1 MAHYEYRCGECKKD
15 FEVEQKISEEPL
27 EACPEC
33 GEKIEFCKLI
43 SLSSFSLKG
52 QGWFKKG
59 GY

>member
-1 MAHYEYRCGECKKD
+1 MAHYEYRCKKCNKE
-15 FEVEQKISEEPL
+15 FQVEQKISDERL
-27 EACPEC
+27 KACPEC
-33 GEKIEFCKLI
+33 GDEAGFSKLI